1 MAIIS
6 RATIRAE
13 VAAGLATALTTAK
26 TVAAY
31 QKTQWLASD
40 TPLVRVMS
48 AGSGRPQLTEQGLRS
63 TFRLAVDF
71 WVLLSLSGGS
81 WTAEDAENAIDRL
94 ELDLITWMAAN
105 QLGHSWTALT
115 YDGISYVE
123 PVKVDRG
130 EVYLVERVLLTVEVF
145 G

>member
-13 VAAGLATALTTAK
+13 VAAGLATGLATAK

-48 AGSGRPQLTEQGLRS
+48 AGSGRPQLTEQGIRS

-71 WVLLSLSGGS
+71 WVLLALAGGY
-81 WTAEDAENAIDRL
+81 WTAEDAEGAIDKL

-105 QLGHSWTALT
+105 QLGHTWTALT
-115 YDGISYVE
+115 YDGMSYVE

-130 EVYLVERVLLTVEVF
+130 EIYLVERVLLTVEVF